1 MFEETRKESPKL
13 VFRDQNL
20 DTARNLL
27 RQSLRHRL
35 QSMDRADGRRSIKAR
50 SLQRQCMLEAVSN
63 RGKQGRERN
72 TKSVNP
78 SSLLTP
84 TRPAP
89 PPPTRNTAN
98 RDTIS
103 SFTNIQI
110 ATANASRNIDL
121 NHSLNGPNV
130 NFESTSLIRIKNL
143 DQQIKPKVPAKPKHL
158 QNVQYE
164 NKNRPK
170 DSTLFHSS
178 KPGIKSK
185 EEEIPTVIPMQ
196 TFCSS
201 TTNTN
206 DSIEDDDSNEL
217 K

>member
-27 RQSLRHRL
+27 RQSLRRRL
-35 QSMDRADGRRSIKAR
+35 QSVDRADGRRSIKAR

-63 RGKQGRERN
+63 RGKQGGQRN
-72 TKSVNP
+72 AKSINP
-78 SSLLTP
+78 SSLLKP

-98 RDTIS
+98 HDTIS

-110 ATANASRNIDL
+110 VTTSASRNIDL

-130 NFESTSLIRIKNL
+130 NFESTSLIRIKNT
-143 DQQIKPKVPAKPKHL
+143 DQQMKPKVPAKPKHL

-164 NKNRPK
+164 NKNRSK
-170 DSTLFHSS
+170 ESTLLHNS
-178 KPGIKSK
+178 KQSIKSK
-185 EEEIPTVIPMQ
+185 EEEISTAIPMQ
-196 TFCSS
+196 PLCSS

-206 DSIEDDDSNEL
+206 DSIEDDDYNEL

>member
-27 RQSLRHRL
+27 RQSLRRRL
-35 QSMDRADGRRSIKAR
+35 QSVDRADGRRFIKAR

-63 RGKQGRERN
+63 RGKQGGQRN
-72 TKSVNP
+72 AKSINP
-78 SSLLTP
+78 SSLLKP

-98 RDTIS
+98 HDTIS

-110 ATANASRNIDL
+110 VTASASRNIDL

-130 NFESTSLIRIKNL
+130 NFETVAGRSTENFRSNIIRCATNGPFPFPFVAYMSCKTKISKFQMSL
-143 DQQIKPKVPAKPKHL
+143 
-158 QNVQYE
+158 
-164 NKNRPK
+164 
-170 DSTLFHSS
+170 
-178 KPGIKSK
+178 GI
-185 EEEIPTVIPMQ
+185 Q
-196 TFCSS
+196 
-201 TTNTN
+201 
-206 DSIEDDDSNEL
+206 
-217 K
+217 